1 MIAFTQF
8 KTAGGTH
15 STHTSMGSIKSLYNF
30 NRETA
35 FGVLKHGAVDK
46 LVGLAEKSP
55 STSMLRIDL
64 DFKTKVNELLDLT
77 SITKDCIGKV
87 RDYLNKYMIKES
99 FNNTDA
105 CVLTKPSYIDPN
117 KGIRKHG
124 IHIVYPNIFM
134 SKDHLKILEGELKP
148 LIKGMDSISSHPWLI
163 YGQQKNEF
171 SGSYKADYVDVKG
184 VSVQPDIYFKDY
196 KIYGTDERVVKYTEP
211 IETYYGAI
219 FSILP
224 LNRECSE
231 FTVPEAVVIPDRGVK
246 AVRKPDDRPIE
257 EIETEVKVL
266 VNMLNTERA
275 DDRDS
280 WLYVGWALNGVNEGF
295 LPIWKEFSKRSAD
308 KYDENVC
315 DYQWNRMVSGG
326 LGMGTL
332 HYMAGIDNP
341 TEYKAYKN
349 TKASVYMDTSLNG
362 SHKDIADVFN
372 ELFGN
377 GNVKVTDQEKVTSF
391 IWNPKTLLWEEYTK
405 AGLRII
411 VSDVCLPAYEEMMKP
426 VLNALAHLRTTNRPE
441 DKGLLTE
448 NTARL
453 KQIQKMIGNL
463 KSIPYLDN
471 ICKAIGGYRIDKDFE
486 SKVINKR
493 RHELP
498 LKNGKI
504 INFKT
509 LEVRDRTRDDYWSFE
524 CPCEYD
530 PDLDTGDANK
540 FFDAVTCNDKELKDY
555 MIRMNGYHMTGE
567 ISERCIHIY
576 FGEGCNGKSSITNIM
591 KNILGK
597 FSTTLSEDLTVKKTS
612 KGASPELMS
621 LLFAR
626 CGSLPESEK
635 REVLNSK
642 RIKTITGD

>member
-87 RDYLNKYMIKES
+87 RDYLSKYMIKES

-411 VSDVCLPAYEEMMKP
+411 VS
-426 VLNALAHLRTTNRPE
+426 
-441 DKGLLTE
+441 
-448 NTARL
+448 
-453 KQIQKMIGNL
+453 
-463 KSIPYLDN
+463 
-471 ICKAIGGYRIDKDFE
+471 
-486 SKVINKR
+486 
-493 RHELP
+493 
-498 LKNGKI
+498 
-504 INFKT
+504 
-509 LEVRDRTRDDYWSFE
+509 
-524 CPCEYD
+524 
-530 PDLDTGDANK
+530 
-540 FFDAVTCNDKELKDY
+540 
-555 MIRMNGYHMTGE
+555 
-567 ISERCIHIY
+567 ERCMPS
-576 FGEGCNGKSSITNIM
+576 C
-591 KNILGK
+591 L
-597 FSTTLSEDLTVKKTS
+597 
-612 KGASPELMS
+612 
-621 LLFAR
+621 
-626 CGSLPESEK
+626 
-635 REVLNSK
+635 
-642 RIKTITGD
+642 